1 MKFSERE
8 YQCLGQWEED
18 SQLLAYV
25 QRKDM
30 ANRFEC
36 FVGATDDQGEVYL
49 TESGFNCER
58 NLRGNLVQ
66 TYVFPNVS
74 RRNNDSVEVD

>member
-1 MKFSERE
+1 MYTFSRKFSERE

-18 SQLLAYV
+18 GQLLAYV

-58 NLRGNLVQ
+58 NLRAQQYGMRLVKE
-66 TYVFPNVS
+66 S
-74 RRNNDSVEVD
+74 K